1 MKKKT
6 VAVICDKKHKK
17 STVEFTLLNL
27 YLEKWID
34 S

>member
-6 VAVICDKKHKK
+6 VAVICDKKHKNG
-17 STVEFTLLNL
+17 TVEFTLLNL

-34 S
+34 A